1 MGNSTVELSTS
12 TTQFKDS
19 YPSFLQ
25 RSMKEGNAEKFQGT
39 SNGLRG
45 NHRPGETHI
54 DLESGP
60 WDHRKDNR
68 L

>member
-1 MGNSTVELSTS
+1 
-12 TTQFKDS
+12 
-19 YPSFLQ
+19 
-25 RSMKEGNAEKFQGT
+25 MKEGNAEKFQGT